1 MDELTPAQKHYEAVK
16 RANKNYYRRNH
27 PNPRPR
33 GRPRKVV
40 AEGVVAEAV
49 PESVAEGVVQ
59 ICLNKIVV

>member
-33 GRPRKVV
+33 GRPCKVV
-40 AEGVVAEAV
+40 AEG
-49 PESVAEGVVQ
+49 PVAEGPVAQ